1 MGRYRINHR
10 ISVYSMQVRNREEY
24 LMEYFPDKEGR
35 TYIQSLDEH
44 LLCEYSGLPS
54 VESYGS
60 DRGICAK
67 CGHLLDREGIC
78 WRCLTESNK

>member
-1 MGRYRINHR
+1 MGRYRISNR
-10 ISVYSMQVRNREEY
+10 IRVYSMEEINRERY

-35 TYIQSLDEH
+35 TYIQALNEFLSK
-44 LLCEYSGLPS
+44 
-54 VESYGS
+54 GS

-67 CGHLLDREGIC
+67 CGHMLDKEGIC